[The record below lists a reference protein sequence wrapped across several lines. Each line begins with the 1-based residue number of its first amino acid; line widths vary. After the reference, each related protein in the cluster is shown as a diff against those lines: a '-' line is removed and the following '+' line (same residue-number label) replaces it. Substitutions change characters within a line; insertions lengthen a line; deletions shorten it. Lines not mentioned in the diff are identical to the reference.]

1 MSDPGAILGRMRAVA
16 DEQAENIQSS
26 IDQVQAQIDEYNEE
40 IDGVSNGLCNV
51 ISHDTTGT
59 LTLYLDS
66 TKLEEIEL
74 LYPEVPG
81 TLGPVYIV
89 YGVTYGIIDFDTGNV
104 EDWEFRQDNL
114 LDDPGPPPGPPDP
127 EYYVRYV
134 YIPGDDIEIDKLVT
148 NFDFGNDYLTRPLT
162 TGASYGLIP
171 NRDNL
176 ISAKALLEQNKNKV
190 EGSKTVFE
198 NYI

>member
-26 IDQVQAQIDEYNEE
+26 IDQVQAQIDEYNKE
-40 IDGVSNGLCNV
+40 IDGVLNGLCNV

-59 LTLYLDS
+59 LTLYLNS

-89 YGVTYGIIDFDTGNV
+89 YGVTYGTIDFDTGNV

-134 YIPGDDIEIDKLVT
+134 YIPGDDAEIDKLVAD
-148 NFDFGNDYLTRPLT
+148 FDFGNDYITRPLT
-162 TGASYGLIP
+162 SGASYGL
-171 NRDNL
+171 NDNL
-176 ISAKALLEQNKNKV
+176 TGLNSAKSLLTEDKNKISA
-190 EGSKTVFE
+190 SKSIFE
-198 NYI
+198 DYI